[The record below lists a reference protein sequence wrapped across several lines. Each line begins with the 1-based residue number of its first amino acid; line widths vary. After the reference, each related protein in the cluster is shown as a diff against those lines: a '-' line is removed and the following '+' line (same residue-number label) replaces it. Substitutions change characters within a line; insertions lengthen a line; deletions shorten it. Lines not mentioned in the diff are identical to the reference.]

1 MKGEKINF
9 IVNSK
14 NRDILINPSASSV
27 DINVPAG
34 LLQLQPDEMFYLN
47 VNGFYCFKNFYNCQT
62 GYNSTFQLI
71 YTDIYNNSI
80 MTSYDIQ
87 QGNFDVYQLTDNLNN
102 LLANHVSVAYNIIT
116 NTFTFTRISSIDN
129 THNNLYLNI
138 VNADAFL
145 GFPLSQRNIQI
156 LLPYQSAVTSMQP
169 INVVGDNALI
179 VEVSGDVVIQSS
191 LDNLNNTQFV
201 HSKVIFLKAIDVP
214 ETGLLTYNNVD
225 GGDSFSFK
233 LSNQEQITWFKLN
246 VYNQDY
252 GVIPNMT
259 DYILNIQFIKV
270 KKLDKKLI
278 ILEKIFDY
286 VRDFFLL
293 ISNQIFRI

>member
-116 NTFTFTRISSIDN
+116 NTFTFTRISAIDN

-138 VNADAFL
+138 INADAFL
-145 GFPLSQRNIQI
+145 GFPLSQRNTQI

-214 ETGLLTYNNVD
+214 ATGLLTYNNVD